1 MDFVL
6 RLITGVLSGYMLL
19 IFLRIIITW
28 FGGSDFGKP
37 YQILS
42 SITDPYLNYFRRFS
56 FLKFG
61 MMDFSPIAGIL
72 LLVIVLDILNTISSY
87 GSITL
92 GLILSIILTACW
104 SAVNFLIIFFIILT
118 LIRVVTGVLNATTQ
132 SPLMNT
138 LETILTPITNFVY
151 NKIFK
156 NNNIS
161 YMTCLAV
168 TGGLLVVALIAGN
181 AIMNYL
187 TGLLVKLSI

>member
-104 SAVNFLIIFFIILT
+104 SAVNFLITFFIILT
-118 LIRVVTGVLNATTQ
+118 LIRVVTGFLNATTQ

-151 NKIFK
+151 HKIFK

>member
-19 IFLRIIITW
+19 IFIRIIITW

-42 SITDPYLNYFRRFS
+42 SVTDPYLNYFRRFS

-72 LLVIVLDILNTISSY
+72 FLVIMLDILNTIASL
-87 GSITL
+87 GSITV
-92 GLILSIILTACW
+92 GLILSIILTAVW
-104 SAVNFLIIFFIILT
+104 SAVNFLITFFIILT
-118 LIRVVTGVLNATTQ
+118 LIRLVTGALNATKQ
-132 SPLMNT
+132 SPLMTT
-138 LETILTPITNFVY
+138 LETILTPLTNLVY
-151 NKIFK
+151 HKIFK
-156 NNNIS
+156 NSNIT

-168 TGGLLVVALIAGN
+168 TGGLLIIVLLTGN
-181 AIMNYL
+181 TIMNYL
-187 TGLLVKLSI
+187 AGVLVQLSF

>member
-1 MDFVL
+1 MEFVL

-42 SITDPYLNYFRRFS
+42 SITDPYLNYFNKFT

-61 MMDFSPIAGIL
+61 IMDFSPIAGIL
-72 LLVIVLDILNTISSY
+72 LLVIILDILNTISSY

-92 GLILSIILTACW
+92 GIILSIILTAAW
-104 SAVNFLIIFFIILT
+104 SAVNFLITFFIILT
-118 LIRVVTGVLNATTQ
+118 LIRVITGLINATTQ
-132 SPLMNT
+132 SPIMTT
-138 LETILTPITNFVY
+138 LETILTPVTNLVY
-151 NKIFK
+151 NKIFR

-168 TGGLLVVALIAGN
+168 TGGLLVIALIAGN
-181 AIMNYL
+181 IIMNYM
-187 TGLLVKLSI
+187 TGLLVNLSI

>member
-1 MDFVL
+1 MDFAI
-6 RLITGVLSGYMLL
+6 RLITGVLSAYMLL

-37 YQILS
+37 FQILS
-42 SITDPYLNYFRRFS
+42 SITDPYLNYFNRFS

-61 MMDFSPIAGIL
+61 MMDFSPIAGVL
-72 LLVIVLDILNTISSY
+72 LLVIILDILNTISSY

-92 GLILSIILTACW
+92 GLILSIILTAGW
-104 SAVNFLIIFFIILT
+104 SAVNFLITFFIILT
-118 LIRVVTGVLNATTQ
+118 LIRVVTGMLNATTQ
-132 SPLMNT
+132 SPLMTT

-151 NKIFK
+151 HTIFK

-168 TGGLLVVALIAGN
+168 TGGLLVMTLIAGN
-181 AIMNYL
+181 TLMNYL
-187 TGLLVKLSI
+187 TGFLVNLSI